1 MLDFDTYMPGDVLA
15 KVDRMSMR
23 HGLEVRTPYLYEP
36 LYALSRQASLADFFG
51 PSGQK
56 AVLRKLLG
64 KYIGGPHITAPKKGF
79 GMPLSVFL
87 NNKQRVAAEL
97 QKAQAILADTA
108 FFKDRKDSAKAF
120 AAWGGNNMNAA
131 WATIVLGK
139 WIESV
144 GSGL

>member
-1 MLDFDTYMPGDVLA
+1 
-15 KVDRMSMR
+15 
-23 HGLEVRTPYLYEP
+23 
-36 LYALSRQASLADFFG
+36 
-51 PSGQK
+51 
-56 AVLRKLLG
+56 
-64 KYIGGPHITAPKKGF
+64 
-79 GMPLSVFL
+79 MPLSVFL
-87 NNKQRVAAEL
+87 NNNQRVTAEL

-120 AAWGGNNMNAA
+120 AAWGGSNMNAA